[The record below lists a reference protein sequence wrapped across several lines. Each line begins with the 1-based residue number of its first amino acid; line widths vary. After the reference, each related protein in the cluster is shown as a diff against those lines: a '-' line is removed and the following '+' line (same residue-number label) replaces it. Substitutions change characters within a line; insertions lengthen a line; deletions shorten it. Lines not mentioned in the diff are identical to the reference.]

1 GDANLML
8 FFVFVQFVIHT
19 MRPHN
24 TTKSDKLLSLDLQS
38 RYEVRQVEIE
48 SEKEKVSIYCKRI

>member
-1 GDANLML
+1 
-8 FFVFVQFVIHT
+8 